1 MGKVLL
7 QEKKNIYEILENEA
21 RDLDGFLVILKAD
34 LLKVWGYTVGLSF
47 VFENSG
53 WDAVDGV
60 WVHVSG

>member
-34 LLKVWGYTVGLSF
+34 LLKV
-47 VFENSG
+47 
-53 WDAVDGV
+53 
-60 WVHVSG
+60 